1 MYAWAQH
8 SRVRPL
14 PLARCLVSTKFAAG
28 NEQAVRARKSCSSEV
43 RFSQNSSAL
52 SPSIEEVGAVA
63 LIPSA
68 KRGGGRCPVSVCRP
82 RPAPV
87 AVAIPGLLN
96 PHVLQAAQGAR
107 SGRTKI

>member
-1 MYAWAQH
+1 M
-8 SRVRPL
+8 
-14 PLARCLVSTKFAAG
+14 
-28 NEQAVRARKSCSSEV
+28 
-43 RFSQNSSAL
+43 
-52 SPSIEEVGAVA
+52 A
-63 LIPSA
+63 LIASA

-82 RPAPV
+82 RHAPV